1 MNSLPR
7 MLMCAS
13 FLLLAAC
20 TGESREPGDHVWK
33 TQTDALQKARD
44 VEEMLQERGD
54 EKKRDIDA
62 QSQ

>member
-1 MNSLPR
+1 MSNLLR
-7 MLMCAS
+7 MLICT
-13 FLLLAAC
+13 LLLLLTAC

-44 VEEMLQERGD
+44 VEKVLQERD
-54 EKKRDIDA
+54 AERKREIDA